1 MRRSIGWCSGNMRCD
16 RRLRINLY
24 FQPTY
29 LLITID
35 SNAQARSYLNLNSIF
50 FLLHWLSYWCK
61 SSPKSPRTANQL
73 HDISHGFQFLGVSN
87 HQVRAPRVDPNFGPN
102 WFEPQAKRLTFT
114 CKMTALNANLTVLAG
129 KLHNVT
135 FGVITRNITR
145 LLKMLV
151 SH

>member
-1 MRRSIGWCSGNMRCD
+1 MRCD

-61 SSPKSPRTANQL
+61 SSPKSPRTANQS
-73 HDISHGFQFLGVSN
+73 HDISHGFQFLDFSN
-87 HQVRAPRVDPNFGPN
+87 SQVRLPNVDPNFRPN
-102 WFEPQAKRLTFT
+102 WFEPQVWLQILACKVTRLSAK
-114 CKMTALNANLTVLAG
+114 LTVLSG
-129 KLHNVT
+129 KLHYVT

-145 LLKMLV
+145 LIKTPI
-151 SH
+151 SR